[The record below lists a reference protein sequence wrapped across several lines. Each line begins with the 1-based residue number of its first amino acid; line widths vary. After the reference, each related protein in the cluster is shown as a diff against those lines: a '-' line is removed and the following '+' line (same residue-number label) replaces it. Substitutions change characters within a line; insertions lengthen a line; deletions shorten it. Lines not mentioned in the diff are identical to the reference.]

1 MMKKNNTKK
10 AIAITV
16 VIAVIMAVISMFSAG
31 AAEIATITVGDYEKL
46 HIQLNTE
53 EAFCVE
59 RTAVMPEKGVQ
70 YTATNFE
77 HPEMLNTVAIATVV
91 LDDGTDSFKTAKQY
105 AVWQCYEQHL
115 PMDKMANAKY
125 GQEVANKVNDI
136 LNFIPVGEWD
146 VEVKFYEANER
157 QTICTFDATPVKPT
171 EPTTIATEPTEP
183 ETEPTMPTEPKT
195 EPTEPKTEATE
206 PTVPTEPTEPETKP
220 TEPTIATEPTI
231 PTVETTV
238 PTEPTEVETPTITEN
253 TTDVPKT
260 VLSEFDA
267 PQTGDNSGMTTIILI
282 ITIVISLLALCYLV
296 VAKKQR

>member
-1 MMKKNNTKK
+1 MKRNTNNTKK
-10 AIAITV
+10 AIVITV
-16 VIAVIMAVISMFSAG
+16 VIAVIMTVISMFSAG
-31 AAEIATITVGDYEKL
+31 AAEIAIITVGDYNKL

-183 ETEPTMPTEPKT
+183 TVPTEPTMPTEPTEPKT
-195 EPTEPKTEATE
+195 EPTEPKTEGTE
-206 PTVPTEPTEPETKP
+206 PTVPTEPETEP
-220 TEPTIATEPTI
+220 TEPTTTIAT
-231 PTVETTV
+231 
-238 PTEPTEVETPTITEN
+238 
-253 TTDVPKT
+253 
-260 VLSEFDA
+260 
-267 PQTGDNSGMTTIILI
+267 
-282 ITIVISLLALCYLV
+282 
-296 VAKKQR
+296 

>member
-59 RTAVMPEKGVQ
+59 RTAVMPEEGVQ
-70 YTATNFE
+70 YTATDFE

-125 GQEVANKVNDI
+125 GQVVANKVNDI
-136 LNFIPVGEWD
+136 LNFVPDGEWE
-146 VEVKFYEANER
+146 VEVKFYKTDER

-183 ETEPTMPTEPKT
+183 
-195 EPTEPKTEATE
+195 
-206 PTVPTEPTEPETKP
+206 
-220 TEPTIATEPTI
+220 TIATEPTI

-238 PTEPTEVETPTITEN
+238 PTEPTEVETSTITEN
-253 TTDVPKT
+253 TDVPKT